1 MPNCL
6 FWYWLLIGVMF
17 IEESSPAWSSP
28 VARALF
34 KNSQTW
40 YAWSRHQLTTG
51 SMLTGA
57 DNQPWLE
64 PDCQHLWYQKLKRS
78 VNSRIS
84 WRFGFFLWAKPT
96 CSTLLLNPQMWLCLT
111 GNKLP
116 NRKRFITKMHFYNK
130 EIISQTQISL
140 LFTLCLCT
148 RLYSFIHVC
157 LLKGLAKRVCLYI
170 SQFDL

>member
-1 MPNCL
+1 MLLGNKYYTIGTPVHFPLNWATFRKRKMRLRVEQQGWAAELSVRVTPIKNLANLLSMPNCL

-84 WRFGFFLWAKPT
+84 WRFGFFYGQ
-96 CSTLLLNPQMWLCLT
+96 NPRAQLCCLT
-111 GNKLP
+111 HKCG
-116 NRKRFITKMHFYNK
+116 
-130 EIISQTQISL
+130 S
-140 LFTLCLCT
+140 
-148 RLYSFIHVC
+148 V
-157 LLKGLAKRVCLYI
+157 
-170 SQFDL
+170 